1 MNRTPQLYPLVSDAP
16 CALRPLLLTLIL
28 AVTTLAS
35 PSVLSAYT
43 QQIVTGTV
51 GVFEPTLIDRPGGF
65 ISSLSGLATGGN
77 PDPGFDP
84 ATAFAFTPHIVEN
97 FFVGGGAAAA
107 TSMYPPSMPNP
118 TSESTSNGSAR
129 LGRTSFA
136 GRAQQVFDP
145 MVGQAVTTIAHGG
158 WVDTV
163 TVTSANPLLNGTQ
176 AIWLFKVNVSST
188 FDVSGFNG
196 FGAVELEPY
205 INQLRLPASAPG
217 YDDGQF
223 NHPISTDRQHAQWQ
237 LGVPFIGATAHTG
250 FVDTATFAAQIT
262 LGTPF
267 DLGIFALGWAVA
279 GTNSGFQSVG
289 SDGEFGGTVT
299 WGGSAGLTGTNGVSL
314 GAFEVTSLSGT
325 NWVQPIPIPGLA
337 WLVAVSAMCSARCR
351 RRTDPLSVL
360 THSGSNCRSE
370 RV

>member
-1 MNRTPQLYPLVSDAP
+1 MHRTTPTRPPVSGHPFSPFHALALALLGSATGLFPSPVDA
-16 CALRPLLLTLIL
+16 
-28 AVTTLAS
+28 
-35 PSVLSAYT
+35 AYT
-43 QQIVTGTV
+43 QQIVTGTI

-65 ISSLSGLATGGN
+65 ISSLSGLGTGGN

-84 ATAFAFTPHIVEN
+84 ATAFVFTPHIVEN
-97 FFVGGGAAAA
+97 FFVGGDTASA
-107 TSMYPPSMPNP
+107 TSMFPPSTPNP
-118 TSESTSNGSAR
+118 TSESTSNGTAR
-129 LGRTSFA
+129 LGKTTFA

-145 MVGQAVTTIAHGG
+145 MVGQAATTIAHGG

-176 AIWLFKVNVSST
+176 AIWLFKVNVTST

-196 FGAVELEPY
+196 YGAVELEPY
-205 INQLRLPASAPG
+205 INQLRLPANAPG

-267 DLGIFALGWAVA
+267 DLGIFSLGWAVA
-279 GTNSGFQSVG
+279 GTNSGFQSIG
-289 SDGEFGGTVT
+289 STGEFGGTVT

-325 NWVQPIPIPGLA
+325 NWVQPIPIPGLV
-337 WLVAVSAMCSARCR
+337 WLVALCAAGSTGYRRNAHDPAAGARDS
-351 RRTDPLSVL
+351 DPLA
-360 THSGSNCRSE
+360 
-370 RV
+370 